1 MANSRIFLIIAIFAM
16 GFLLWTQWQADY
28 GQRPERPPTPVA
40 EGNDDGMTP
49 TVPDVSDAVPELDP
63 STAPAE
69 LEPAPDPALQS
80 QPGKRVRVLT
90 DVLDL
95 ELSTAGGELRSAL
108 LLEYP
113 VELDQPDVKVQ
124 LLNPDPRQYF
134 VAQTGLVSNSHQSA
148 DHRQEF
154 TAEAGEYRLAAGRDE
169 LAVPLT
175 WRGDGITV
183 TKTYR
188 FRRGSYQVEVEQR
201 VANDSD
207 VPWVGSAYR
216 QLQRSQRSEEEGSSF
231 TNPERYS
238 FFGAS
243 LYSTQ
248 EKYEKF
254 DFEDLD
260 DGPVRRE
267 TAGGWVGMVQH
278 YFVTAWVPPADNTE
292 TLEASRIPGT
302 PRYLV
307 RAISPARSV
316 APGASAVFPATL
328 WVGPKLQ
335 DRLEDIA
342 AGLELTVDYGIFT
355 PFSKILFWILE
366 KIHSVVANWGWSIV
380 LLTVLVKALFYKLSE
395 AQYRSTAKMRKL
407 QPRIQALKER
417 HGDDRQKFNMAMMEI
432 YKKEKVNP
440 LGGCLPILIQIPV
453 FLALYWVLLESVELR
468 QAGFMLWIDDLS
480 SPDPYFVLPII
491 NGAAMFMTTKLSP
504 NPAADPMQQRIMLA
518 MPLVFSVMF
527 AFFQAGL
534 VLYWTVNAILSL
546 AQQWFITKRIE
557 AQD

>member
-1 MANSRIFLIIAIFAM
+1 MSNSRVFLIIAICAM
-16 GFLLWTQWQADY
+16 GFLLWQQWQLDYAPRPTPSPAREAAGDQPPVPAPAADI
-28 GQRPERPPTPVA
+28 PEALPAPAATETPAREPVA
-40 EGNDDGMTP
+40 E
-49 TVPDVSDAVPELDP
+49 A
-63 STAPAE
+63 APATKT
-69 LEPAPDPALQS
+69 
-80 QPGKRVRVLT
+80 GHVVRVVT

-95 ELSTAGGELRSAL
+95 RLSTAGGELHSAL
-108 LLEYP
+108 LLKYP
-113 VELDQPDVKVQ
+113 VDLKDPERKVQ
-124 LLNPDPRQYF
+124 LLNPGAERYF
-134 VAQTGLVSNSHQSA
+134 VAQTGLVSRSHASV
-148 DHRQEF
+148 DHRQPF
-154 TAEAGEYRLAAGRDE
+154 TAEAGEYRLDGRDE
-169 LAVPLT
+169 LVVPLT
-175 WRGDGITV
+175 WRGEGVTV
-183 TKTYR
+183 TKTFR
-188 FRRGSYQVEVEQR
+188 FRRGSYRVEIDQR
-201 VANDSD
+201 VSNQSET
-207 VPWVGSAYR
+207 PWVGNAYR
-216 QLQRSQRSEEEGSSF
+216 QLQRVQPPNPGGSSF

-238 FFGAS
+238 FFGAAV
-243 LYSTQ
+243 YTPE
-248 EKYEKF
+248 EKYEKY

-260 DGPVRRE
+260 DDGPVRRDA
-267 TAGGWVGMVQH
+267 TGGWVGMVQH
-278 YFVTAWVPPADNTE
+278 YFVTAWVPPVDE
-292 TLEASRIPGT
+292 PGVLEATRVSGT

-307 RAISPARSV
+307 RAISPTRTV
-316 APGASAVFPATL
+316 APGAADEFSATL

-335 DRLEDIA
+335 DTLESVA
-342 AGLELTVDYGIFT
+342 TGLELTVDYGIFT
-355 PFSKILFWILE
+355 PFSKVLFWILE

-380 LLTVLVKALFYKLSE
+380 LLTVLVKACFYKLSE

-417 HGDDRQKFNMAMMEI
+417 YGDDRQKFNMAMMEI